1 MNNKIKKI
9 SIISI
14 FIALLAVFSP
24 ISFYVGIVPISLS
37 LFIIFIISSIFPLKE
52 SLIIVSIYILLGF
65 IGIPVFAGY
74 KNGFE
79 VITNATLGY
88 IIGYIPCIII
98 INLFKKIKL
107 NNVFINGFGM
117 FLGTTVCYIFGIIFY
132 MILYKTTFISSFSII
147 VLPFILIDIVKIIL
161 ASLIVFNIKKNIK
174 MNSI

>member
-24 ISFYVGIVPISLS
+24 ISFYVGVVPISLS

-79 VITNATLGY
+79 VITNATIGY

-98 INLFKKIKL
+98 INLLKK
-107 NNVFINGFGM
+107 
-117 FLGTTVCYIFGIIFY
+117 
-132 MILYKTTFISSFSII
+132 
-147 VLPFILIDIVKIIL
+147 
-161 ASLIVFNIKKNIK
+161 
-174 MNSI
+174 